1 MGILDKLVGSSYQ
14 KVIGKLNR
22 IVEQINSLEDEISK
36 LKAEDFAQKTADFKE
51 KFKSASGDYESEK
64 RILEEIIP
72 EAFALVREASKRVWG
87 ERHFD
92 VQLIGGLVLNQGKIA
107 EMKTGEGK
115 TLVATLPLYL
125 NALSGRGAHL
135 VTVNDYLSK
144 HQGEGMGEIY
154 HYLGLSTGVVQS
166 NQTTYKFQ
174 KTKDYKHY
182 SECDGSNLV
191 SCSRKDA
198 YACDITYGTN
208 NEFGFDYLRD
218 NMAPNLES
226 CVQRELNFAIVDE
239 VDSILIDEAR
249 TPLIISAP
257 AEESASLYQQFAS
270 LVPNLKAEQD
280 YLIDEKDRAVTLTES
295 GIAAMEKML
304 GISNIYNNDSISL
317 VHHLEQALK
326 AHTLFK
332 KDKDYVV
339 KDNEIVIVDEFT
351 GRLMVGRRY
360 SEGLHQAIEAKEG
373 VEVKRESQTL
383 ATISFQNLFRMY
395 RKLSGMTGTA
405 ATEAEEFYKIY
416 TLDVVEIPTNKP
428 MVRSDQNDL
437 IYKDQSAKWRAIVEN
452 VKEKYQKGQPVL
464 IGTVSVEKNEMASK
478 LLKKA
483 GIKHE
488 ILNAKQ
494 HEREAK
500 IIAKAGKVGAVTVAT
515 NMAGR
520 GTDIKLDLEAKKLG
534 GLHVVGTE
542 RHEARRIDNQLRGR
556 SGRQGDPGS
565 SQFYVAL
572 DDDLMRIFGGERIKN
587 IMERFGLPDD
597 IPIDNKMITKSI
609 ESAQRRVE
617 GHNFDI
623 RKHLVEYDDVMNKHR
638 EIIYKKRR
646 KILEGDKQEIE
657 ESKNREKE
665 IESFE
670 NWQEKEQRPQ
680 SLRDE
685 IKAIIEDEIERICN
699 IYTGDDEIILRE
711 AKTILGEVKLE
722 QADSEYILNK
732 ATEIY
737 NEKAQRYGDI
747 MMTIEKSIYLR
758 SIDLHWV
765 AHLTTMEEL
774 RGSIGLRG
782 YGQRDPLVEYKH
794 EAYKLFNQL
803 LSSIESSVARTML
816 KVEVSVQPTMP
827 IKRRPLEYRQPE
839 EDGIGQ
845 VSSEKDFGED
855 MPESKKETEEI
866 DKQQNEESENQKN
879 EELMNRKRDKTNTQ
893 NSEGVTTTI
902 RTAGK
907 TVFERMSASAGKQGT
922 VQNKAG
928 KVGRNDPCPC
938 GSGKKY
944 KKCCG
949 K

>member
-1 MGILDKLVGSSYQ
+1 MGFLDKLVGSSYQ
-14 KVIGKLNR
+14 KVISKLSRVVN
-22 IVEQINSLEDEISK
+22 QINDLEQEIAELKTEDFPKKTAELKKRLAEANGDYLREQEILEDI
-36 LKAEDFAQKTADFKE
+36 TP
-51 KFKSASGDYESEK
+51 Y
-64 RILEEIIP
+64 
-72 EAFALVREASKRVWG
+72 AFALVREASKRIWG

-92 VQLIGGLVLNQGKIA
+92 VQIIGGLVLNQGKIS

-135 VTVNDYLSK
+135 VTVNDYLSR
-144 HQGEGMGEIY
+144 HQGEGMGDIY
-154 HYLGLSTGVVQS
+154 HLLGLTTGIVQS

-174 KTKDYKHY
+174 KIKDYKHY

-191 SCSRKDA
+191 PCSRTEA

-218 NMAPNLES
+218 NMAPNVHA
-226 CVQRELNFAIVDE
+226 CVQRELHYAIVDE

-257 AEESASLYQQFAS
+257 AEESASLYQRFSS
-270 LVPNLKAEQD
+270 LVPNLKID
-280 YLIDEKDRAVTLTES
+280 TDFVVDEKDRAVTLTDS

-304 GISNIYNNDSISL
+304 GISNIYESDSISL

-326 AHTLFK
+326 AHALFK
-332 KDKDYVV
+332 RDKDYVV
-339 KDNEIVIVDEFT
+339 KDGEIIIVDEFT

-360 SEGLHQAIEAKEG
+360 SDGLHQAIEAKEG

-395 RKLSGMTGTA
+395 KKLAGMTGTA

-416 TLDVVEIPTNKP
+416 KLDVVEIPTNKP
-428 MVRSDQNDL
+428 MVRKDFNDL
-437 IYKDQSAKWRAIVEN
+437 IYKDQNAKWKAIIES
-452 VKEKYQKGQPVL
+452 VKERHHKDQPILV
-464 IGTVSVEKNEMASK
+464 GTVSVEKNEMASK

-488 ILNAKQ
+488 ILNAKN
-494 HEREAK
+494 HDREAK
-500 IIAKAGKVGAVTVAT
+500 IIAKAGLKGSVTVAT

-520 GTDIKLDLEAKKLG
+520 GTDIKLGEGVRELG
-534 GLHVVGTE
+534 GLHVVSTE

-556 SGRQGDPGS
+556 AGRQGDPGS
-565 SQFYVAL
+565 SQFFVAL

-587 IMERFGLPDD
+587 LMDRLGLPED
-597 IPIDNKMITKSI
+597 IPIDNKMISKSI
-609 ESAQRRVE
+609 ESAQKKVE
-617 GHNFDI
+617 GYNFDI

-646 KILEGDKQEIE
+646 RILESSIPTKEQN
-657 ESKNREKE
+657 NRETE
-665 IESFE
+665 ENIESFE
-670 NWQEKEQRPQ
+670 NWQEEERKPE
-680 SLRDE
+680 SLREE
-685 IKAIIEDEIERICN
+685 IQN
-699 IYTGDDEIILRE
+699 ILDDELSRISNSFVGDNEAIERE
-711 AKTILGEVKLE
+711 AKVILGNVKIEKYDPEHLIDL
-722 QADSEYILNK
+722 AKDLYNK
-732 ATEIY
+732 KVE
-737 NEKAQRYGDI
+737 RYGDEV
-747 MMTIEKSIYLR
+747 MANIERMVYLR
-758 SIDLHWV
+758 TIDVYWV
-765 AHLTTMEEL
+765 EHLTTMEEL

-794 EAYKLFNQL
+794 EAFKLFNQL
-803 LSSIESSVARTML
+803 LAVIESAVAKTIL
-816 KVEVSVQPTMP
+816 KIEVQVQATAPV
-827 IKRRPLEYRQPE
+827 RRPLEYHKPN
-839 EDGIGQ
+839 EDRIGDA
-845 VSSEKDFGED
+845 EKDE
-855 MPESKKETEEI
+855 PER
-866 DKQQNEESENQKN
+866 DKI
-879 EELMNRKRDKTNTQ
+879 EELSRTTRNESAEIKNQENDNQ
-893 NSEGVTTTI
+893 NQTESDANSGGVTTTI
-902 RTAGK
+902 RTPGGK

-922 VQNKAG
+922 VQSGSA